1 MLNACENRRRMLV
14 FAAAAIAAACSRPA
28 VAQVA
33 GLHILSPVT
42 TVSASASSDLQP
54 GYCRDIISGN
64 NSRGPY
70 RLSWA
75 GIPASREIVSVNGR
89 AALRGVDYAL
99 DYAKGTITFTSVLK
113 TTGLAKVEYPVDSGR
128 SIRNAA
134 GVSVPVAL
142 DLYASGRSSLQL
154 TGLYKQGAGQSENA
168 GGVLG
173 LQGKTQVSPT
183 TSFTTALFTGMTPEG
198 GGSEGG
204 FGDRSA
210 ARFGAASSLGD
221 VKLTG
226 SYVRAGRAF
235 NGSKDYGIAA
245 GQDVQTYGLS
255 YGPKAGRLS
264 FSSGYQRVSREGAPG
279 GATTSLNHSFKY
291 AFAPQ
296 GQFLFT
302 RKSVGSGAN
311 GVESSAVTD
320 AFQIDSAIGTKSK
333 VQLVWTDQT
342 SASGGARDNSST
354 KVLKVTSS
362 LVNNVA
368 FNAAYQLAET
378 SAKGDASG
386 FDVGIT
392 AKPHKAVDVV
402 ATFSGRGSDQSGA
415 DNSGG
420 IRIAASPTSHL
431 KVSAGLTDR
440 QTEVLGLRTRDLRLE
455 SQPFDFL
462 KLTGGYAFTDS
473 GSSTLVAREIAAT
486 ATPRPYLKLDG
497 GYKTRDGTGKS
508 VDTARLDLTLSP
520 WKSLGIVAAL
530 AENPEDSKG
539 NIGYYRSKS
548 LGLKVSVGI
557 LGFTGAYAY
566 KDEHLSARRWFQT
579 QAGIQLALARATQL
593 TSGYEYSETE
603 GYGASSRRISLGL
616 RRDMGSDFNI
626 WLTGSRTDTRDAS
639 IENDPTYEAQM
650 KLGIRF

>member
-1 MLNACENRRRMLV
+1 MLV
-14 FAAAAIAAACSRPA
+14 FAAATLAAAACGRPA
-28 VAQVA
+28 AAQMT
-33 GLHILSPVT
+33 GLHLLSPVT
-42 TVSASASSDLQP
+42 TVSASASSDLPP

-75 GIPASREIVSVNGR
+75 GIPASREMVSVNGR

-113 TTGLAKVEYPVDSGR
+113 TTALAKVEYPVDPER
-128 SIRNAA
+128 CTRNAA
-134 GVSVPVAL
+134 GASVPVAF

-173 LQGKTQVSPT
+173 LQGKTQVSKT
-183 TSFTTALFTGMTPEG
+183 TSITTALFTGMTPEG
-198 GGSEGG
+198 GGSGGG

-221 VKLTG
+221 MKLTG

-235 NGSKDYGIAA
+235 SGSKDYGITA

-255 YGPKAGRLS
+255 YGPKASRLS
-264 FSSGYQRVSREGAPG
+264 FSSGYQRVSREDAG
-279 GATTSLNHSFKY
+279 GNVTTSLNHSLKY
-291 AFAPQ
+291 AFAPE

-302 RKSVGSGAN
+302 RKSAGSGGN
-311 GVESSAVTD
+311 GAESSSVTD
-320 AFQIDSAIGTKSK
+320 VLQIDSAVGTKSK
-333 VQLVWTDQT
+333 VLLAWTDQT
-342 SASGGARDNSST
+342 SASGGARDTSST

-378 SAKGDASG
+378 SAKGAASAL
-386 FDVGIT
+386 DVGIT

-402 ATFSGRGSDQSGA
+402 ATFSGHGSDQSGT

-420 IRIAASPTSHL
+420 IRIAAAPTSRL
-431 KVSAGLTDR
+431 KVSAGLTER
-440 QTEVLGLRTRDLRLE
+440 QTEALGLRTRDLRLE

-462 KLTGGYAFTDS
+462 TLTGGYAFTDS
-473 GSSTLVAREIAAT
+473 GASTLTAREIAAT
-486 ATPRPYLKLDG
+486 ATPRPYLKLGG
-497 GYKTRDGTGKS
+497 GYKTRDGAGES
-508 VDTARLDLTLSP
+508 VDTAQLDLTLSP

-539 NIGYYRSKS
+539 NVGYYRSKS
-548 LGLKVSVGI
+548 LGLKATIGI
-557 LGFTGAYAY
+557 LGFTGAYAC
-566 KDEHLSARRWFQT
+566 KDEYMAARRWFQT

-603 GYGASSRRISLGL
+603 GYGSSSRRISLGL
-616 RRDMGSDFNI
+616 RREMGDDFNI

-639 IENDPTYEAQM
+639 IENGPTYEAQM